1 MTTPGAASCVSELVP
16 STSVLLS
23 LPVEVVERILTSS
36 NPRDVARFAYTC
48 QYAHKLVY
56 EPNDQFLWRELYLG
70 RPFDDLRKAVPVP
83 KGQPIPSDAEIEGS
97 PVPQDSSGSTDDE
110 SQLPW
115 RSELQRRVQAEI
127 VAGSG
132 TRDARRL
139 QAAYEAFLTAIETA
153 APAMSPSELGVESKG
168 ADGKATGSG
177 DSQGDATTTVDSDAS
192 VARSENIHWVDRI
205 LRKTKLLDLVPAYTG
220 AIVDIPSLED
230 LQTPGTESE
239 SESAAGS
246 TSHTPGNS
254 EDSHLLHPGPT
265 LTQTA
270 KKPVESAQAQKVNDA
285 YDASD
290 VCWIPAHFRQAHQL
304 RSRLRACVA
313 LAHESSFDGDSR
325 ARMERLRRASRTFV
339 YDMRKYR
346 RETLWG
352 PFRTADDERTVLVD
366 WEHVE
371 HILNVVGLKLR
382 EVPLAS
388 LGFYKKPLFQLDAL
402 RANSMVGVRDLPK
415 GDWAGVTG
423 RWRRFVCF
431 MDYRDL
437 YMFNYSLLPPGPHD
451 PSFFDDPFDEA
462 LRPVELH
469 LTLISSKEYFS
480 EPHKVPI
487 DPSVPVSSPEAKV
500 PGKRPIADCDDPAFP
515 TLYFKGDSHAA
526 AATVRGKVS
535 VLSDGAVRW
544 QFVTTYDGRMQWSAE
559 GVQLGHA
566 RSAAGIAG
574 IWTGAHHERDDP
586 AGPFWMVKL
595 QDI

>member
-1 MTTPGAASCVSELVP
+1 MTTLDAASCASEPAP
-16 STSVLLS
+16 STLLS
-23 LPVEVVERILTSS
+23 LPAEVVERILTFSG
-36 NPRDVARFAYTC
+36 PRDVSRFARTSR
-48 QYAHKLVY
+48 YARKLVC
-56 EPNDQFLWRELYLG
+56 EPSDQFLWRELYLG
-70 RPFDDLRKAVPVP
+70 RPFDDLRNAVPVP
-83 KGQPIPSDAEIEGS
+83 TIPSNAEIEGS
-97 PVPQDSSGSTDDE
+97 PIPQDSSSSSTDGE
-110 SQLPW
+110 GQPQW
-115 RSELQRRVQAEI
+115 QFELQRRVQAEI
-127 VAGSG
+127 VAASG

-139 QAAYEAFLTAIETA
+139 QAAYEAFLAAIDTA
-153 APAMSPSELGVESKG
+153 APATSPSEIDVECKG
-168 ADGKATGSG
+168 ADGKSAGKNSH
-177 DSQGDATTTVDSDAS
+177 DDAATTLDT
-192 VARSENIHWVDRI
+192 ARSENIHWVDRV
-205 LRKTKLLDLVPAYTG
+205 LRKTKVLDLVPAYTG
-220 AIVDIPSLED
+220 AIVDIPSLEE
-230 LQTPGTESE
+230 LQPSPASE
-239 SESAAGS
+239 SESASQAAKAS
-246 TSHTPGNS
+246 P
-254 EDSHLLHPGPT
+254 ELKPGPT
-265 LTQTA
+265 VVKTSVHTQA
-270 KKPVESAQAQKVNDA
+270 GPAKVNDA

-304 RSRLRACVA
+304 RSRLRAYVA
-313 LAHESSFDGDSR
+313 LSYDSSFDVESR

-352 PFRTADDERTVLVD
+352 PFRTADDERTLLVD

-388 LGFYKKPLFQLDAL
+388 MGYYKKPLFHLDAL
-402 RANSMVGVRDLPK
+402 RAGSMVGAHELPH

-469 LTLISSKEYFS
+469 LTLISSEEYFS
-480 EPHKVPI
+480 EPHKVPV
-487 DPSVPVSSPEAKV
+487 DPSVPASSAEAKV
-500 PGKRPIADCDDPAFP
+500 PGRRPIGDCEDPAFP
-515 TLYFKGDSHAA
+515 TLYFKGDSHSA

-574 IWTGAHHERDDP
+574 IWTGAHHDRDDP
-586 AGPFWMVKL
+586 AGPFWMVKVNDEVPL
-595 QDI
+595 GILNTLH